1 MLWAPFFRMPELSQP
16 NEELEGL
23 GVWTYSLARMPG
35 NIWLHGVANKG
46 AKGRI
51 TVDKSLGHVF
61 LKGFLAERSDN
72 AIRDKI
78 RPHLNAILT
87 LPLGEALAYKATL
100 KDLISRL
107 NDLSQLSL

>member
-1 MLWAPFFRMPELSQP
+1 
-16 NEELEGL
+16 
-23 GVWTYSLARMPG
+23 MPG

-46 AKGRI
+46 AEGRI
-51 TVDKSLGHVF
+51 VVDKSLGHVF

-72 AIRDKI
+72 TIRDKI
-78 RPHLNAILT
+78 RPHLNAISA

-107 NDLSQLSL
+107 NDLSQLSLWVAHYDLNKVNVLVNEKCDITALID